1 MQSSIIITFFLIIP
15 IDSLIITIFAAHFK
29 KSTMRA
35 LKIVVLAKQ
44 VPDTRNVG
52 PDAMKEDGTVNR
64 AVLPAIFNPDDLNAL
79 EMALQI
85 KDINPKSEIIVLTM
99 GPKRAADLIREGL
112 FRGADQGIMV
122 SDRRFGGADT
132 LATSYTLSMAIKKIG
147 EVDLVLGGVQAIDG
161 DTAQTGPQTAEKI
174 GFPQVTYIES
184 LLEITDD
191 HLIVKR
197 RLEKGVES
205 VRSPLPVLMTVS
217 GSFDECRPRNAK
229 KVMKY
234 KYARTITELEREPD
248 LLRSRIEKNKDL
260 FIPEWTVEDIN
271 ADFDKI
277 GLPGSPT
284 KVKDVEN
291 IVLTAKESKVL
302 NSSDADIDSMMGDLI
317 GSHIIG

>member
-1 MQSSIIITFFLIIP
+1 
-15 IDSLIITIFAAHFK
+15 
-29 KSTMRA
+29 MRA

-79 EMALQI
+79 ELAFQI
-85 KDINPKSEIIVLTM
+85 RDKVPGSEVILLTM

-112 FRGADQGIMV
+112 FRGADKGIMV

-147 EVDLVLGGVQAIDG
+147 NVDLVLGGVQAIDG

-174 GFPQVTYIES
+174 GFPQITYVEELHDIGVKY
-184 LLEITDD
+184 IT
-191 HLIVKR
+191 VKR
-197 RLEKGVES
+197 RLEKGVE
-205 VRSPLPVLMTVS
+205 VVKAPIPVLITVS
-217 GSFDECRPRNAK
+217 GTFQDCRPRNAK
-229 KVMKY
+229 RVMKF
-234 KYARTITELEREPD
+234 KYSRTLTEMEREEE
-248 LLRSRIEKNKDL
+248 LLQAKIQKESHL
-260 FIPEWTVEDIN
+260 LIPEWTVEDI
-271 ADFDKI
+271 AAEAEKI

-291 IVLTAKESKVL
+291 VILTAKESKIL
-302 NSSDADIDSMMGDLI
+302 GGSAEDIDIMISELI

>member
-1 MQSSIIITFFLIIP
+1 
-15 IDSLIITIFAAHFK
+15 
-29 KSTMRA
+29 MRA

-79 EMALQI
+79 ELAFQI
-85 KDINPKSEIIVLTM
+85 RDKVHGSEVILLTM

-112 FRGADQGIMV
+112 FRGADKGIMV

-147 EVDLVLGGVQAIDG
+147 NVDLVLGGVQAIDG

-174 GFPQVTYIES
+174 GFPQITYVEELHDIGVKY
-184 LLEITDD
+184 IT
-191 HLIVKR
+191 VKR
-197 RLEKGVES
+197 RLEKGVE
-205 VRSPLPVLMTVS
+205 VVKAPIPVLMTVS
-217 GSFDECRPRNAK
+217 GTFQDCRPRNAK
-229 KVMKY
+229 RVMKF
-234 KYARTITELEREPD
+234 KYSRTLTEMEREEE
-248 LLRSRIEKNKDL
+248 LLQAKIQKESHL
-260 FIPEWTVEDIN
+260 LIPEWTVEDI
-271 ADFDKI
+271 AAEAEKI

-291 IVLTAKESKVL
+291 VILTAKESKIL
-302 NSSDADIDSMMGDLI
+302 GSSVEDIDIMISELI

>member
-1 MQSSIIITFFLIIP
+1 
-15 IDSLIITIFAAHFK
+15 
-29 KSTMRA
+29 MRA

-79 EMALQI
+79 ELAFQI
-85 KDINPKSEIIVLTM
+85 RDKVAGSEVVILTM

-112 FRGADQGIMV
+112 FRGADKGIMV

-147 EVDLVLGGVQAIDG
+147 NVDLVLGGVQAIDG

-174 GFPQVTYIES
+174 GFPQITYVEELLDIE
-184 LLEITDD
+184 EKYIT
-191 HLIVKR
+191 VKR
-197 RLEKGVES
+197 RLEKGVE
-205 VRSPLPVLMTVS
+205 VVKAPIPVLMTVS
-217 GSFDECRPRNAK
+217 GTFQDCRPRNAK
-229 KVMKY
+229 RVMKF
-234 KYARTITELEREPD
+234 KYSRTLTEMERED
-248 LLRSRIEKNKDL
+248 EILQAKINKETHLL
-260 FIPEWTVEDIN
+260 IPEWSVEDIS
-271 ADFDKI
+271 AEAEKI

-291 IVLTAKESKVL
+291 VILTAKESKIL
-302 NSSDADIDSMMGDLI
+302 GSSAEDIDIMISELI